1 MVQDQPPRS
10 GLYIQ
15 VNNTFRFKKNH
26 MDHYSARTT
35 SNVQN
40 KESATH
46 ERNTELT
53 CVGRSASPG
62 CEVTKNQK
70 LRTD

>member
-1 MVQDQPPRS
+1 
-10 GLYIQ
+10 
-15 VNNTFRFKKNH
+15 

-35 SNVQN
+35 SHVQN
-40 KESATH
+40 KESATY

-62 CEVTKNQK
+62 VRGDKGSKGANWLRSKWPRIELTINREPNQYGSA
-70 LRTD
+70 L

>member
-1 MVQDQPPRS
+1 
-10 GLYIQ
+10 
-15 VNNTFRFKKNH
+15 

-35 SNVQN
+35 SHVQN

-53 CVGRSASPG
+53 CVGRSARPG
-62 CEVTKNQK
+62 VRDDQESKGAK
-70 LRTD
+70 

>member
-1 MVQDQPPRS
+1 
-10 GLYIQ
+10 
-15 VNNTFRFKKNH
+15 
-26 MDHYSARTT
+26 MDHYSARLT
-35 SNVQN
+35 SHVQN

-62 CEVTKNQK
+62 VRGDQESKGAK
-70 LRTD
+70 